1 MATLKI
7 IIDTRTVKRDSTS
20 PIYIRY
26 IPLLEES
33 AKLKTVWPKHPIV
46 SVVCSSFD
54 TNLRKV
60 FIGFGEDWYLTQFI
74 NFSNPILNNTP
85 TTPQ

>member
-1 MATLKI
+1 MSLIKRKI
-7 IIDTRTVKRDSTS
+7 YPFHLV
-20 PIYIRY
+20 
-26 IPLLEES
+26 
-33 AKLKTVWPKHPIV
+33 
-46 SVVCSSFD
+46 SFD
-54 TNLRKV
+54 TKLRKV